1 MYAILDNLPLP
12 TSRPGKARRHRIAG
26 AEPAARS
33 LARFESVARALANRD
48 DIPSLDAIASAS
60 RSLASAYAGHPRAPC
75 IRQRRRCL
83 QALRMLAH
91 EPGWELGQGQL
102 ERIALLADYARGR
115 DRLVPDAVPVIGGLD
130 TAVLLDIA
138 WPELAADVEAYFDFR
153 RLRAEEALLRGE
165 RPRRFAFGRDEWL
178 EARRAVAALRAHIAM
193 RGTDSYLHPGA
204 AALFRVH

>member
-12 TSRPGKARRHRIAG
+12 ASRPAMARRHRIAG

-33 LARFESVARALANRD
+33 LARFESVARALADRD

-60 RSLASAYAGHPRAPC
+60 RSLASDYAGHSRAPC

-83 QALRMLAH
+83 QALRVLVQ
-91 EPGWELGQGQL
+91 EPGWTLGPGQL
-102 ERIALLADYARGR
+102 DRIALLADYARGR

-138 WPELAADVEAYFDFR
+138 WPELADDVEAYFDFR

-165 RPRRFAFGRDEWL
+165 RPRRFAFGRDEWM
-178 EARRAVAALRAHIAM
+178 EARRAEAALRAHVAL
-193 RGTDSYLHPGA
+193 RGADSYLHPRA